1 MPQALFDTSTV
12 FYKQCC
18 VPHSTCVPQSLSPL
32 SSSLSVLQRPDRS
45 NGAERGKDSKK
56 EEETDNEIYSE
67 VTSTSL
73 PQENASILSAP
84 CKAEVNWSVTS
95 QLQGMPGGGVETWR

>member
-1 MPQALFDTSTV
+1 MDGTGEIKGST
-12 FYKQCC
+12 
-18 VPHSTCVPQSLSPL
+18 
-32 SSSLSVLQRPDRS
+32 
-45 NGAERGKDSKK
+45 RGPRGPKK

-73 PQENASILSAP
+73 PQENASILSAS